1 MAGLRH
7 GATVAG
13 MAEPEAGSTRREV
26 VAPGPARQGLADG
39 ADGRL
44 RTRAAGDGKTGLGE
58 PVISVCG
65 LRKSYGEHEVV
76 RGIDIEVR
84 HGEIF
89 AFLGPNGAG
98 KTTTVEIL
106 EGYRSRNAGEV
117 SVLDEDPAAGGSAWR
132 SRIGLV
138 LQSCTMPAE
147 LTVREL
153 VELYAGYY
161 SHPRPSTET
170 IELVGLAEK
179 SDARTKQL
187 SGGQLRRLDVA
198 LALIGDPELVFLDE
212 PTTGFD
218 PSARHHA
225 WEVIANLRDLGKTIF
240 LTTHYMDEAQALA
253 DRVAVISAGEIVAEG
268 TPQTLGGRDHAMSD
282 ISFAL
287 PPHTALSELPGELA
301 SGASRRDDGRVHI
314 SVPAPARSLY
324 ALAGWALERGEDLG
338 DLTVGRP
345 TLEDVYLQLTDGGEH
360 SS

>member
-1 MAGLRH
+1 MCA
-7 GATVAG
+7 
-13 MAEPEAGSTRREV
+13 REYGGRV
-26 VAPGPARQGLADG
+26 SRALDAQPAIA
-39 ADGRL
+39 
-44 RTRAAGDGKTGLGE
+44 
-58 PVISVCG
+58 VSG

-76 RGIDIEVR
+76 RGFDLEIHPGEV
-84 HGEIF
+84 F

-106 EGYRSRNAGEV
+106 EGYRPRDSGEV
-117 SVLDEDPAAGGSAWR
+117 SVLDRDPASADGQWR

-161 SHPRPSTET
+161 PHPRSAAET
-170 IELVGLAEK
+170 IDLVGLEDK
-179 SDARTKQL
+179 RDARTSQL

-225 WEVIANLRDLGKTIF
+225 WEVIANLRELGKTIF

-253 DRVAVISAGEIVAEG
+253 DQVAVISAGEVGAPG
-268 TPQTLGGRDHAMSD
+268 QPAAPGGSEWAHSVV
-282 ISFAL
+282 SFWL
-287 PPHTALSELPGELA
+287 PAGTALSELPSDLA
-301 SGASRRDDGRVHI
+301 AV
-314 SVPAPARSLY
+314 A
-324 ALAGWALERGEDLG
+324 
-338 DLTVGRP
+338 
-345 TLEDVYLQLTDGGEH
+345 
-360 SS
+360 